1 METFA
6 LETDDRL
13 TTVDVT
19 DEVASVVPA
28 DGSGIV
34 TVFVGH
40 TTAGVLLQED
50 EHRLRRDVV
59 DFLSSV
65 VADEGWTHDRLDG
78 NADSHL
84 RATLVGASETI
95 PVADG
100 DLQTGTW
107 QSVLFVE
114 CDGPRKREF
123 TVQYI
128 PGADAGDD
136 EAES

>member
-1 METFA
+1 METFT
-6 LETDDRL
+6 LETDERL
-13 TTVDVT
+13 TTVEVT
-19 DEVASVVPA
+19 DEVASAVPEGA
-28 DGSGIV
+28 DGVV

-40 TTAGVLLQED
+40 TTAGVCLQED

-59 DFLSSV
+59 DFLGEV

-84 RATLVGASETI
+84 RATVLGASETI
-95 PVADG
+95 PVVDG
-100 DLQTGTW
+100 ELQLGTW

-123 TVQYI
+123 TVQFV
-128 PGADAGDD
+128 GH
-136 EAES
+136 

>member
-1 METFA
+1 MGTFS
-6 LETDDRL
+6 LETDERL
-13 TTVDVT
+13 TTVDIT
-19 DEVASVVPA
+19 DDVRAAVPEDASGV
-28 DGSGIV
+28 V

-40 TTAGVLLQED
+40 TTAGVCLQED

-59 DFLSSV
+59 DFLGEV

-84 RATLVGASETI
+84 RAMVLGASETI
-95 PVADG
+95 PVVDG
-100 DLQTGTW
+100 NLRTGTW

-123 TVQYI
+123 EVQFV
-128 PGADAGDD
+128 G
-136 EAES
+136 E

>member
-1 METFA
+1 METFT
-6 LETDDRL
+6 LETTESR
-13 TTVDVT
+13 TTVEIT
-19 DEVASVVPA
+19 DEIRSAIPDDAS
-28 DGSGIV
+28 GTV

-40 TTAGVLLQED
+40 TTAGVCLQED

-59 DFLSSV
+59 DFLGDV

-84 RATLVGASETI
+84 RAMLLGASETI
-95 PVADG
+95 PVEDG
-100 DLQTGTW
+100 QLQTGTW

-123 TVQYI
+123 HVQFV
-128 PGADAGDD
+128 GD
-136 EAES
+136 